1 MSPPFTQSEYEN
13 RQQRVQTVM
22 AERKLDALV
31 IGDPANMNWLTG
43 FDAWSFYVPQVM
55 VIEADRPPVWI
66 GRAMDAGALGLT
78 TYLGDDCI
86 VPYPEDLI
94 QRDDTHPVSY
104 THLRAHET

>member
-31 IGDPANMNWLTG
+31 IGDPANMTWLTG
-43 FDAWSFYVPQVM
+43 FDALSFYVPQIM

-78 TYLGDDCI
+78 TYLS
-86 VPYPEDLI
+86 LI
-94 QRDDTHPVSY
+94 HI
-104 THLRAHET
+104 